1 MSILK
6 YFGLSSLPR
15 GRSGGDDDENDDENI
30 TVAQPATSI
39 STNTRK
45 RKASGSVKLNNNPA
59 AHVKSKGAVLREL
72 SDAEFNNLMNGR
84 IAFVDLQQSSSKR
97 QKTHLK
103 PLKQAHHVAASAT
116 PPKARADAPNSPR
129 FDSHSPPLES
139 EPAVGRR
146 PRRSTAARRSYV
158 LEVPSSSEDEL
169 SVPASIRRTTAVK
182 RKAAANT
189 NNKRH
194 VSDDDFGASDD
205 HDTMSD
211 SEPETDNMEGTDEN
225 ESIASESDGSSTL
238 AKKAAPKGKARL
250 TGTAPATTKPKSSR
264 TKATRVGM
272 TNLLARVTDR
282 EINLNLA
289 PRSAIDEIFLDMTNK
304 AISRGLGQAVAAI
317 GGRPLRVAT
326 MCSGT
331 ESPLLALEMIRDCLT
346 LISPDLKLQV
356 EHLFSA
362 EIVPFKQAYIE
373 RNFNPPVI
381 FRDIT
386 ELTSVVHDESPEATT
401 AYGGMMAVPKE
412 VDMVIAGTSCV
423 DFSGLNNRPKGLE
436 DGGESA
442 DTWNAVLSY
451 CRAFR
456 PAIVLLENVLGA
468 NWDKMLKDYE
478 GLNYECS
485 GATVDTRSYYIPQV
499 RQRGYMACFNKN
511 APGFTEGAAKRWVAN
526 MTAFQRAASSP
537 VSAFLQPNDQ
547 IIRQQIRNDEPS
559 REVDWSQC
567 AVTQSEYRQA
577 KRLGYA
583 RPITHWSESGSM
595 LPPDHG
601 HQAWF
606 QKQVERV
613 LDTIDGAVLR
623 KALPPAMYDARYKS
637 RIFDLSQNIYR
648 ETDHRPFGIAGC
660 VTPSGMYFV
669 TDLCRVLTS
678 EEMLKLQGIPLSK
691 ISFTTETQAE
701 IQDLAGNAMS
711 STVIGSSILASIIA
725 GHGAL
730 GHEADKS
737 TCNVEPTPPVRR
749 VLVGKATRG
758 DSQPHA
764 ALDIQA
770 LLRIAEASMRR
781 CYCETECG
789 IAEKPIQ
796 QCTDCGHTTCTS
808 CGGNPAHN
816 YRQQDRVDRFLPATF
831 EDHVRC
837 AMPLRLKLTQLAIPI
852 TSDAA
857 YDEAFKHALRDTFTF
872 QRIRRTHCWTISYR
886 STAAILELVVGRNA
900 EWRLYAVPDKELPGN
915 SKLRRLLLQP
925 VAKSVVADT
934 LCPTKWMCRT
944 PKKASSKVTLSG
956 SGRQIASWWSRN
968 GMPDFV
974 NHRVWEFLTIKSHDK
989 LVSSLTGR
997 YQYLPRCG
1005 KACDSLYKKV
1015 VGGDDEPTFLF
1026 LDPTQTG
1033 DPHDDSFVFTTNI
1046 AMLEQDEVRPILGRI
1061 AATWRPWPNSGNL
1074 ALNANAEKADI
1085 VFDESWKPSTGSFTT
1100 VESRVEISTAKDSLA
1115 VSSSCS
1121 DLEVL
1126 VACTMPTSDAGNV
1139 LSDGHLREFFSPKD
1153 AEFFRSHAWLF
1164 EEMRRQLRS
1173 VGSDWKGF
1181 QDFAVRNR
1189 CLTCAPERP
1198 KLQWTWADN
1207 GTDLRPYED
1216 SKSAALYERRIKDR
1230 PEPVSVIVDRVQSG
1244 NAYTFS
1250 LGVDAVTLAHRAGA
1264 RLTARGPVPV
1274 SYSWRFVTTAPQTFK
1289 FKPFSISDTRGLAPY
1304 SGPLDMTISLFPKQ
1318 LMSLAWMRQQEKGV
1332 PFTIDETEEAVIP
1345 ALGWRAEARARTEL
1359 IVRGGICADHPGFG
1373 KTITS
1378 LALIDAEFLEQGQKT
1393 ICEQLEEK
1401 SQGLLRTAATLII
1414 CQASLV
1420 QQWVDE
1426 IQEKLPSYKGLVL
1439 AIKTQGD
1446 LSKRT
1451 VSGFEKAR
1459 IVVVSNAVLVNPSYI
1474 ERLATFGAVPAPFT
1488 LNSGRQL
1495 SQWLEF
1501 AANQIPDHL
1510 KIWHEQGLPTLRKH
1524 IKSKYAERI
1533 KDSEFNSYVPSKRLK
1548 GQAYVNGKAKKHCAA
1563 LEKSVANDTI
1573 STDSVDGA
1581 LLQLFYWNRIIVDEF
1596 HQNDPKIAAVINSLK
1611 AEKRWGL
1618 SATPQLEDFYE
1629 LAQIGALLNVP
1640 LPIGSDSRGLMK
1652 KSSVRELRKDMTS
1665 FELFDAM
1672 RQTATHS
1679 MHHRI
1684 YAMDQRFLDTFVRRN
1699 LMAGAEFPIQ
1709 QHLVP
1714 VTLDLDHR
1722 ALFAELCQHL
1732 NSLAMKIRKGK
1743 GASDREVRFREA
1755 VSSSSTAEEALSKVA
1770 AYSDRSTIGSRD
1782 LGLQSIVNDR
1792 LAKYDD
1798 ILEHQIPVAV
1808 AQAKGT
1814 EEDIF
1819 VKWLERLQDG
1829 ALGDRDLINTIL
1841 PIAKREKGVKVK
1853 KSAAATIDEDG
1864 NKVKGQGQRA
1874 LTADLNAKCEQLL
1887 VEKRS
1892 ARYIENLLRVSTSE
1906 KPQLLCERDDC
1917 SQKCSKLAVSALCGH
1932 KVCHDCY
1939 KDMKAHEI
1947 IKCPGDGCSAPMMD
1961 FHLLWPGQQSSTI
1974 TKYGGKIEAALK
1986 LLAKIQQ
1993 KGEQA
1998 VLFVQFANQLDEV
2011 EYALN
2016 ETDIS
2021 AVVVKTT
2028 AQAGNQIKD
2037 FRESDGEKKKTVIV
2051 LNASDETAAGIN
2063 LQNANHVI
2071 FLSPLLRETQY
2082 GYDSTMAQA
2091 IGRVRRHGQ
2100 TREIHVYRIFAT
2112 HTVDVDILERSEK
2125 RFDALTEQGAKE
2137 IKPPAGGFKLNEFG
2151 EPKPERTQLVI
2162 ENGKFSLRPQSWLV
2176 AKGKGKDGDVDVERV
2191 KVKNRV
2197 SGWEDFSSLVKFSKT
2212 FTEDDED

>member
-1 MSILK
+1 MSILR
-6 YFGLSSLPR
+6 YFGLSSLYQ
-15 GRSGGDDDENDDENI
+15 GGSNGEDDENI
-30 TVAQPATSI
+30 AVAQPARVPSN
-39 STNTRK
+39 NTRK
-45 RKASGSVKLNNNPA
+45 RKASGPVKPSRISS
-59 AHVKSKGAVLREL
+59 AHVTVTPTSAVLREL
-72 SDAEFNNLMNGR
+72 SDAEFNSLTNGR
-84 IAFVDLQQSSSKR
+84 IAFVDLQRSSSKR

-103 PLKQAHHVAASAT
+103 PPNQAYHFATSAT
-116 PPKARADAPNSPR
+116 SKVPRDAPTPPR
-129 FDSHSPPLES
+129 ADSHSPPLD
-139 EPAVGRR
+139 PRPVNGGR
-146 PRRSTAARRSYV
+146 PRRSAAARQSYA

-169 SVPASIRRTTAVK
+169 SAPASIRRKPAVR

-189 NNKRH
+189 NKKRH
-194 VSDDDFGASDD
+194 ISDDDFGASDD

-211 SEPETDNMEGTDEN
+211 SEPETDNMVRTDEN
-225 ESIASESDGSSTL
+225 ESTEFESDGSSTS
-238 AKKAAPKGKARL
+238 AKNAAPKGKARL
-250 TGTAPATTKPKSSR
+250 TAVAPTATKSKSSR

-289 PRSAIDEIFLDMTNK
+289 PRSAIDDIFLDMTNK

-346 LISPDLKLQV
+346 LISPDLKLHV

-386 ELTSVVHDESPEATT
+386 ELTSVVHEESPEATT

-423 DFSGLNNRPKGLE
+423 DFSGLNNRQKGLE

-442 DTWNAVLSY
+442 DTWDAVLSY

-468 NWDKMLKDYE
+468 NWDKMLEDYE

-499 RQRGYMACFNKN
+499 RQRGYMACFNKD

-559 REVDWSQC
+559 REVDWTQC
-567 AVTQSEYRQA
+567 AVTQSEYRQE

-648 ETDHRPFGIAGC
+648 ETDHRPFGVAGC

-711 STVIGSSILASIIA
+711 STVIGSSILSSVIA
-725 GHGAL
+725 GYGAL
-730 GHEADKS
+730 GHDANMVTSDPPTRK
-737 TCNVEPTPPVRR
+737 VEPTPRR
-749 VLVGKATRG
+749 VLRVRAHRVDGP
-758 DSQPHA
+758 SHA
-764 ALDIQA
+764 VLDIQA
-770 LLRIAEASMRR
+770 LLRIAASSMRR
-781 CYCETECG
+781 CHCETQCG

-808 CGGNPAHN
+808 CGGNPVHS
-816 YRQQDRVDRFLPATF
+816 YTQQNKADRDLPATF

-837 AMPLRLKLTQLAIPI
+837 AMPLRLRLTHLAAAQ
-852 TSDAA
+852 TGDAA
-857 YDEAFKHALRDTFTF
+857 YDKAFKHATEGTFSF
-872 QRIRRTHCWTISYR
+872 QRVRRTHCWTISYR
-886 STAAILELVVGRNA
+886 STAAVLELVIADGHSA
-900 EWRLYAVPDKELPGN
+900 EWRFYAVPDKELPGN
-915 SKLRRLLLQP
+915 SKLRRVLQQP
-925 VAKSVVADT
+925 IAKSTVAST
-934 LCPTKWMCRT
+934 IFPAEWKCRI
-944 PKKASSKVTLSG
+944 PKKTSCNVSVVG

-968 GMPDFV
+968 EMPDFV
-974 NHRVWEFLTIKSHDK
+974 DHRVWEFLTIKSDDK
-989 LVSSLTGR
+989 LVSRLTGE

-1015 VGGDDEPTFLF
+1015 GSNEPIFLF

-1033 DPHDDSFVFTTNI
+1033 DPDEDSFVFSTNI

-1061 AATWRPWPNSGNL
+1061 AAPWRPWTNSGDL
-1074 ALNANAEKADI
+1074 ALTASATAQI
-1085 VFDESWKPSTGSFTT
+1085 VFDESWKPSRGLLNI
-1100 VESRVEISTAKDSLA
+1100 VENQNEILMADASSLHAIPSCGTLA
-1115 VSSSCS
+1115 VLLSCS
-1121 DLEVL
+1121 LPVHDVDR
-1126 VACTMPTSDAGNV
+1126 AIFRGQS
-1139 LSDGHLREFFSPKD
+1139 FFSPKHAAFFD
-1153 AEFFRSHAWLF
+1153 AHAWIF
-1164 EEMRRQLRS
+1164 EEMRRHLKAIE
-1173 VGSDWKGF
+1173 GDWM
-1181 QDFAVRNR
+1181 DIINNVHDR
-1189 CLTCAPERP
+1189 CLACAPERP
-1198 KLQWTWADN
+1198 ELKWAWADN
-1207 GTDLRPYED
+1207 GTDLRPHED
-1216 SKSAALYERRIKDR
+1216 VKSAALYERRIKAR
-1230 PEPVSVIVDRVQSG
+1230 PEPVSVIVDDVQTSTWC
-1244 NAYTFS
+1244 TFS
-1250 LGVDAVTLAHRAGA
+1250 LGVDAITLAHRAGA
-1264 RLTARGPVPV
+1264 RLSANISANNLDPI
-1274 SYSWRFVTTAPQTFK
+1274 SYSWRFVTTPPESFN
-1289 FKPFSISDTRGLAPY
+1289 FKPFKISDTRGLAPY
-1304 SGPLDMTISLFPKQ
+1304 PGKLELTINLFPKQ
-1318 LMSLAWMRQQEKGV
+1318 LMSLAWMRQQEEGV
-1332 PFTIDETEEAVIP
+1332 PFRIDETEEAVIP
-1345 ALGWRAEARARTEL
+1345 TLGWRAEARAQTEL

-1378 LALIDAEFLEQGQKT
+1378 LALIDAEFLDHQQDALRKG
-1393 ICEQLEEK
+1393 LEK
-1401 SQGLLRTAATLII
+1401 NADGLLTTAATLII

-1426 IQEKLPSYKGLVL
+1426 IQDKLPSYKGLVL

-1451 VSGFEKAR
+1451 TSGFEKAR
-1459 IVVVSNAVLVNPSYI
+1459 IVVVSNAVLINPSYI
-1474 ERLATFGAVPAPFT
+1474 DRLAAFGAVPPPFT
-1488 LNSGRQL
+1488 LTSSRQL
-1495 SQWLEF
+1495 AQWLRF
-1501 AANQIPDHL
+1501 ATKQIPDHL
-1510 KIWHEQGLPTLRKH
+1510 KILKIQGLPALRKH

-1548 GQAYVNGKAKKHCAA
+1548 GQAYVDGKAKKRSAA
-1563 LEKSVANDTI
+1563 PSVANDTI
-1573 STDSVDGA
+1573 CTDSVEGP
-1581 LLQLFYWNRIIVDEF
+1581 LLQQFYWNRIIVDEF
-1596 HQNDPKIAAVINSLK
+1596 HQNDPKISAVINSLK
-1611 AEKRWGL
+1611 ADKRWGL

-1640 LPIGSDSRGLMK
+1640 LPLGSDSRGLMK

-1672 RQTATHS
+1672 RQTPTHS

-1684 YAMDQRFLDTFVRRN
+1684 HEMDQKFLDTFVRRN
-1699 LMAGAEFPIQ
+1699 LMAVDEFPIQ

-1770 AYSDRSTIGSRD
+1770 AYSDRSTIKSRD

-1792 LAKYDD
+1792 VAKYKN
-1798 ILEHQIPVAV
+1798 ILKNQIPTAV
-1808 AQAKGT
+1808 ARAKGT
-1814 EEDIF
+1814 EPDNF
-1819 VKWLERLQDG
+1819 AKWLERIQDG
-1829 ALGDRDLINTIL
+1829 ALGDRDLTNTVL
-1841 PIAKREKGVKVK
+1841 PIAKREEGVKVK
-1853 KSAAATIDEDG
+1853 KSAVATINEDG
-1864 NKVKGQGQRA
+1864 NKVKAQGARA
-1874 LTADLNAKCEQLL
+1874 LTADLNSKCEQLL

-1892 ARYIENLLRVSTSE
+1892 ARYIENLLDVSTSD
-1906 KPQLLCERDDC
+1906 KPQLLCNRDDC
-1917 SQKCSKLAVSALCGH
+1917 NRKCSKVAVSALCGH

-1947 IKCPGDGCSAPMMD
+1947 IKCPGEGCSAPMMD
-1961 FHLLWPGQQSSTI
+1961 FHLLWPGQQLSTI

-1993 KGEQA
+1993 KDEQA

-2028 AQAGNQIKD
+2028 VQAGDQIKD
-2037 FRESDGEKKKTVIV
+2037 FRESAGKKKKTVIV

-2100 TREIHVYRIFAT
+2100 TREIHVYRIFAI

-2137 IKPPAGGFKLNEFG
+2137 IQPPKGGVRLNEFG
-2151 EPKPERTQLVI
+2151 EPRPERTQLVL
-2162 ENGKFSLRPQSWLV
+2162 ENGKFSLRPQSWLI

-2212 FTEDDED
+2212 FMEDDED